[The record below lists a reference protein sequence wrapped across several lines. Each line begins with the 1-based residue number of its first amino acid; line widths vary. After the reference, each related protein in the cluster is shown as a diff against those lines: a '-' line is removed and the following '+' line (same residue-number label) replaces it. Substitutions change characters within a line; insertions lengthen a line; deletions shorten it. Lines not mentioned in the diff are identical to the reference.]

1 MEAVNNGENNYFLTK
16 DLRWVDYHNLFNR
29 GKVKNKKILEV
40 HLQGDYFLLLLF
52 FPSMPFNRRAWKTP
66 GIFWNVY
73 LLKYCFRAPHSQA
86 LRFSPLCEE
95 LSPGG
100 EEKEWRTMYVIN

>member
-1 MEAVNNGENNYFLTK
+1 MEAVHNGENNYFLTK

-52 FPSMPFNRRAWKTP
+52 FPSMPST
-66 GIFWNVY
+66 
-73 LLKYCFRAPHSQA
+73 
-86 LRFSPLCEE
+86 EE
-95 LSPGG
+95 LGKRLESFGMF
-100 EEKEWRTMYVIN
+100 TY